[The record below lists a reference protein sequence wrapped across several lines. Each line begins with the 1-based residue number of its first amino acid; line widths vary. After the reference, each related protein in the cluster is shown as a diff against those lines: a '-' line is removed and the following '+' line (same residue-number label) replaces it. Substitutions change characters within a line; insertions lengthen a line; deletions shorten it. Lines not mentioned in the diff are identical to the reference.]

1 MMSVKTWQPAAQ
13 RSLSITLLEQLLVR
27 LPQDLTDINNQV
39 ELVSIKDD
47 SWLMKSGGE
56 VWKEAEV
63 LTDTDIRRLI
73 VFFTLAEKQLFGWEA
88 GRLSP
93 VIDLVRILKQRRSF
107 QPELRKWIKANT
119 DNRYLPNGAVL

>member
-1 MMSVKTWQPAAQ
+1 MMSVKIWQPAAQ

-27 LPQDLTDINNQV
+27 LPQDLTDINSQV
-39 ELVSIKDD
+39 ELGSIRDV
-47 SWLMKSGGE
+47 SWLMRSGGE